1 MLSAYNTPKRND
13 IAVCMCYFSAVG
25 YKRPRD
31 NFMKVKS
38 MLDQAKI
45 PLFTAECVIGNTPR
59 LIPNPT
65 VLVRSNSA
73 LFYKERLY
81 NLLEPKIPH
90 QYKKLICMDADI
102 IFDKPNWV
110 DEISKQLETYTVVQP
125 FSKIVIMDPDFKEIY
140 SSVSA
145 VKLFKETGRI
155 DGHPGSCWAVVRQY
169 FKMIGGFYDKGII
182 GSGDTL
188 FACCVFK
195 VNSKITYDFI
205 HADYRQW
212 VFKSM
217 SIPTSHNYLGMTIYH
232 LYHGD
237 TTKRKYNDRHKIPE
251 LLAIKTWDE
260 AVCMNKYG
268 MYELK
273 SQIVNNIFKEYF
285 LSRKEDD

>member
-1 MLSAYNTPKRND
+1 MLSAYATPTRND
-13 IAVCMCYFSAVG
+13 IAVCMCYFGAVG

-81 NLLEPKIPH
+81 NLLEPQIPK
-90 QYKKLICMDADI
+90 QYRKLIFMDADI

-110 DEISKQLETYTVVQP
+110 DEISKQLDAHTVVQP
-125 FSKIVIMDPDFKEIY
+125 FSKLVIMDPEFKEIY
-140 SSVSA
+140 SSTSA
-145 VKLFKETGRI
+145 IKLYKTRGKF

-169 FKMIGGFYDKGII
+169 LKMIRGFFDKAII

-188 FACCVFK
+188 FACCFFK
-195 VNSKITYDFI
+195 FNGKTTYKFI
-205 HADYRQW
+205 HSSYTQW
-212 VFKSM
+212 LLRAMTVPVSV
-217 SIPTSHNYLGMTIYH
+217 SYLDMTIYH

-237 TTKRKYNDRHKIPE
+237 TVKRQYSDRHKIPE

-260 AVCMNKYG
+260 AVYTNKDG
-268 MYELK
+268 MYELRNRD
-273 SQIVNNIFKEYF
+273 VNNIFKEYF
-285 LSRKEDD
+285 LSRREDD